1 MNPFAEY
8 RVTSP
13 FGWRNDPFTGER
25 AFHTGIDLVKSH
37 QAPIYAFTAGE
48 VIHAKEGAPGSGF
61 GGFGIVVAILD
72 KYGSLH
78 CYCHL
83 DMAAVKVGQYVQ
95 QGQMVGRQGNTGRS
109 TGSHLHYEVRK
120 THSPKYGWQPGH
132 NHVYDPGEYLKQ
144 YYKKEEE
151 KMKEKQTP
159 SWAVEAQK
167 WVVEQGI
174 SDGQRPNDT
183 VTRAEVWTM
192 LYRFAQ
198 KTSRA

>member
-1 MNPFAEY
+1 K
-8 RVTSP
+8 
-13 FGWRNDPFTGER
+13 D
-25 AFHTGIDLVKSH
+25 
-37 QAPIYAFTAGE
+37 
-48 VIHAKEGAPGSGF
+48 
-61 GGFGIVVAILD
+61 
-72 KYGSLH
+72 GSLQ
-78 CYCHL
+78 CDWPL

-95 QGQMVGRQGNTGRS
+95 EGQMIGRQGNTGRS

-120 THSPKYGWQPGH
+120 THSPKFGWQPGH
-132 NHVYDPGEYLKQ
+132 SHVYDPGEYLKQ

-151 KMKEKQTP
+151 KMEKKQTP

-183 VTRAEVWTM
+183 VTGAEVWTM